1 MHSPKTD
8 VFMLSKGSPSP
19 RPSSPGEGART
30 SNRADSKFEYS
41 LNDRATHTPS
51 PGGEG
56 RGEGELFN
64 PPLTTLH
71 GPAEITRRKFLV
83 SAGVVAAGVTM
94 IKPELVRGTSANS
107 KINLGVIGCG
117 GRGAWIADLFAK
129 NGNYNLVGLA
139 DYFQDRVDGAGS
151 KLNVP
156 EAKRFTTLSAYKRL
170 LEQNLDAVAIESPPY
185 FHPEQA
191 AAAVD
196 AGKHVYLAKPVSV
209 DVPGCN
215 SVSAT
220 GTKGTEKKLV
230 FRVDFQTR
238 AMPAYR
244 EVISRL
250 HNGGIG
256 KLITV
261 YAEYQT
267 NLMFEERDAE
277 LRKDPKNPEVRL
289 RTWGIDRTFSGDVIT
304 EQNIHALD
312 VATWIVDANPI
323 RAYGTGGRSR
333 PFLGDCWDHFSL
345 LFYFPNDLVVS
356 FTSKQAG
363 FGFDDIMVRAHG
375 TTGTVE
381 TNYGGKCWLHSR
393 EDVFNGDTDNI
404 YQVGVEKNIASF
416 YDDITKGECSNPTVK
431 PSVRSNL
438 TTILGRT
445 AAYKG
450 GEVTWDQMLKGNE
463 KWHADLKGLKS

>member
-1 MHSPKTD
+1 MELALH
-8 VFMLSKGSPSP
+8 GSP
-19 RPSSPGEGART
+19 
-30 SNRADSKFEYS
+30 DV
-41 LNDRATHTPS
+41 
-51 PGGEG
+51 
-56 RGEGELFN
+56 
-64 PPLTTLH
+64 
-71 GPAEITRRKFLV
+71 TRRKFLA
-83 SAGVVAAGVTM
+83 SAGAAAVGFT
-94 IKPELVRGTSANS
+94 ILRPQLVRGSSANS
-107 KINLGVIGCG
+107 KINLGLIGCG
-117 GRGAWIADLFAK
+117 GRGSWIADLFVK
-129 NGNYNLVGLA
+129 NGNYNLVAVA
-139 DYFQDRVDGAGS
+139 DYFQDRAAAAGG

-156 EAKRFTTLSAYKRL
+156 EEKRFTTLSGYKRL

-196 AGKHVYLAKPVSV
+196 AGKHVYLAKPVAV
-209 DVPGCN
+209 DVPGCQ
-215 SVSAT
+215 SVAASGAKAT
-220 GTKGTEKKLV
+220 QKKLA

-238 AMPAYR
+238 AMPAYQ
-244 EVISRL
+244 EVLSRI
-250 HNGGIG
+250 HKGDIG
-256 KLITV
+256 QLITV

-267 NLMFEERDAE
+267 NLMFEDRDAQ

-289 RTWGIDRTFSGDVIT
+289 RAWGIDRLLSGDVIT

-312 VATWIVDANPI
+312 VATWIVNADPI
-323 RAYGTGGRSR
+323 KAYGTGGRAR

-345 LFYFPNDLVVS
+345 LFYFPNNLVVS

-375 TTGTVE
+375 TTGTAE

-416 YDDITKGECSNPTVK
+416 FEDITKSDCSNSTVK

-450 GEVTWDQMLKGNE
+450 GEVTWEQLLKKNE
-463 KWHADLKGLKS
+463 KWVADLKGLKG

>member
-1 MHSPKTD
+1 MNLPNDGSSERSAKTQ
-8 VFMLSKGSPSP
+8 LAHGSP
-19 RPSSPGEGART
+19 
-30 SNRADSKFEYS
+30 D
-41 LNDRATHTPS
+41 
-51 PGGEG
+51 
-56 RGEGELFN
+56 
-64 PPLTTLH
+64 
-71 GPAEITRRKFLV
+71 ITRRKFLAT
-83 SAGVVAAGVTM
+83 AGAAAVGVT
-94 IKPELVRGTSANS
+94 ILKPEFVRGTAANS
-107 KINLGVIGCG
+107 KINLGLIGCG
-117 GRGAWIADLFAK
+117 GRGSWIADLFVK
-129 NGNYNLVGLA
+129 NGNYNLVAVA
-139 DYFQDRVDGAGS
+139 DYFQDRVDAAGG

-156 EAKRFTTLSAYKRL
+156 EAKRFTSLSAYKRL

-196 AGKHVYLAKPVSV
+196 AGKHVYLAKPVAV
-209 DVPGCN
+209 DVPGCK
-215 SVSAT
+215 SVAASGAKAT
-220 GTKGTEKKLV
+220 QKKLA

-238 AMPAYR
+238 AMPSYQ
-244 EVISRL
+244 EVLSRV
-250 HNGGIG
+250 HKGGIG

-267 NLMFEERDAE
+267 NLMFEERDSQ

-289 RTWGIDRTFSGDVIT
+289 RTWGIDRVFSGDVIT

-312 VATWIVDANPI
+312 VATWIVDAEPI
-323 RAYGTGGRSR
+323 KAYGTGGRAR
-333 PFLGDCWDHFSL
+333 PFLGDCWDHYSL

-375 TTGTVE
+375 TTGTIE

-393 EDVFNGDTDNI
+393 EDMFTGETDNI

-416 YDDITKGECSNPTVK
+416 FDDVSKGECSNSTVT

-450 GEVTWDQMLKGNE
+450 GEVTWEQMLKKNE
-463 KWHADLKGLKS
+463 KWQADLKGLKV